1 MKTIFK
7 EVITGVDDPYTLQVP
22 ADAEILYAREQR
34 GEICI
39 WFLTNTDTTEKRS
52 ARLLI
57 YGTGHMVDENPLRYL
72 GSAHL
77 EQGLLIFHVFED
89 TR

>member
-7 EVITGVDDPYTLQVP
+7 EIITSTADRYNLQIP
-22 ADAEILYAREQR
+22 ADAELLYAGEQR
-34 GEICI
+34 GEICV
-39 WFLTNTDTTEKRS
+39 WFLTDTDTVEKRS
-52 ARLLI
+52 ARLRV
-57 YGTGHMVDENPLRYL
+57 YGTGHKVDEIPLRYL